1 MTDGNQ
7 YAIDKHL
14 AEREAYDLAHPAD
27 LFCAACDEVIKP
39 LDWPAHCT
47 EDSAECP
54 DCGGELE
61 ET

>member
-14 AEREAYDLAHPAD
+14 AERELYDAAHPAPM
-27 LFCAACDEVIKP
+27 FCPVCRETYNPLEWAAWINDKE
-39 LDWPAHCT
+39 AT
-47 EDSAECP
+47 CP